1 MYKPLVSVVIPVYN
15 GSDYMKEAIDSA
27 IAQTYDN
34 IEIIVVND
42 GSTDNGKTEKIAL
55 SYGDKIKYYKK
66 ENGGCASALNF
77 GISKMNGEY
86 FSWLS
91 HDDVYLPDKIKKQ
104 VDCINENNLDRD
116 TTVISCESYVINA
129 EGKTMRKT
137 NADYKG
143 LISDSKAFEK
153 NILGKCFNGCALL
166 IPKKVLDKTGV
177 FSTHFVFI
185 LDWEYWIR
193 IALNGYSYYCLEE
206 HLVKNRRHNNQVS
219 VKKQELHDSE
229 IDEIVN
235 TLCNKLCEEN
245 YSPQYL
251 KVLFFYCTILGK
263 TELSNM
269 LKYIL
274 RQEKKISFADEIKAQ
289 LYVIRKKMKN
299 ILRVVYHKLV
309 LGLKR

>member
-1 MYKPLVSVVIPVYN
+1 MFKPLVSVVIPVYN
-15 GSDYMKEAIDSA
+15 GANYMCEAIDSA
-27 IAQTYDN
+27 LSQTYQN

-42 GSTDNGKTEKIAL
+42 GSTDNGETEKIAL

-91 HDDVYLPDKIKKQ
+91 HDDVYLPDKIQKQ

-116 TTVISCESYVINA
+116 STVISCESYVINA

-143 LISDSKAFEK
+143 SISAFQAFEK

-166 IPKKVLDKTGV
+166 IPKKILDKTGL
-177 FSTHFVFI
+177 FSTHFVYI

-219 VKKQELHDSE
+219 VKKQELHDRE
-229 IDEIVN
+229 IDEFVN
-235 TLCNKLCEEN
+235 ILFNKLCEDK

-251 KVLFFYCTILGK
+251 KALFFYCKILGK
-263 TELSNM
+263 TELSNK
-269 LKYIL
+269 LKYFL
-274 RQEKKISFADEIKAQ
+274 KQEKEISFADCVKAQ
-289 LYVIRKKMKN
+289 LYYIKKRLKN
-299 ILRVVYHKLV
+299 VFRVVYHKSV